1 MCRDCCPYGLPIT
14 LKLSNASVTF
24 VNTLRVLVFGS
35 TGTGK
40 TSLCN
45 TLTGKARPTDN
56 GAKGI
61 TAKSHLYPPFDLNG
75 LKVEVVDTVG
85 LHESNHGTV
94 PAEQAVIELVELLK
108 KARDGFSLLVH
119 VTRASRITQEHDEDY
134 TFFVEKMTQNQIP
147 VILAVTGCENEQPM
161 QAWVERNQG
170 AFKRFDYQEI
180 VSCCFAAGG
189 PMEAHFQPLRVL
201 SRELLLKAIEAH
213 GTQAPVKIYG
223 EGTSSTFNEALTR
236 IWNEFVSLAGLPD
249 KYRRQVNE
257 SAYNLMKRLGVP
269 QAIADA
275 AITHI
280 PELMKELGDKTPI
293 PGGGKIL
300 KKLSE
305 MMLRKTIGRNSQE

>member
-1 MCRDCCPYGLPIT
+1 M
-14 LKLSNASVTF
+14 
-24 VNTLRVLVFGS
+24 NTLRVLVFGS

-94 PAEQAVIELVELLK
+94 PAEQAVVELVELLK

-161 QAWVERNQG
+161 QAWAKRNQD

-189 PMEAHFQPLRVL
+189 AMEAHFRPLRVL

-269 QAIADA
+269 QAIAEA

-293 PGGGKIL
+293 PGGGHIL

-305 MMLRKTIGRNSQE
+305 MVLRKTIGRNSQE